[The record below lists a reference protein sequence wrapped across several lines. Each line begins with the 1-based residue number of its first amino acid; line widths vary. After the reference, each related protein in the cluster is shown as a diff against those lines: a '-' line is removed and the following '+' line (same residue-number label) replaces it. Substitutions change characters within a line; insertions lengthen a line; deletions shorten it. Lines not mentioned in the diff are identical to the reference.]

1 MEYMNRH
8 IDVIVKNSIATFP
21 SILITGPRQVGK
33 TTLLKHVAPTYH
45 YITLDDVLLASLAEQ
60 DASLFFKSNPLPLII
75 DEIQYVPNLMRQVKI
90 IVDNEVK
97 RGQILM
103 TGSQPFHL
111 MQNVSESLAGRIDIF
126 HLQGLSLREK
136 FAIDFR
142 QAFVVTESYIE
153 QRRQQL
159 VQYENLWEHI
169 HRGGMPALVDKQISW
184 SRYYESYIQTYI
196 ERDVKQLTEISNQN
210 LFTRFMVS
218 LAARTGQLLNYTSI
232 ANDIGVSVET
242 IKRWVSILEAS
253 GIIFLLEPYANNILQ
268 RVIKTPKLYFFDTA
282 LVSYLTR
289 WLTPE
294 TLENGRVSGEI
305 FETFVV
311 SEIYKS
317 YLNAGITRPPL
328 YYYRD
333 RDQKEIDLIIEK
345 DGTLIPI
352 EITKSAT
359 PTKQMAKNFTVLDK
373 VTSHKIGLG
382 AIICQCN
389 QLLYLDENLVALPL
403 EYV

>member
-305 FETFVV
+305 FETFVI

-352 EITKSAT
+352 EIKKSAT